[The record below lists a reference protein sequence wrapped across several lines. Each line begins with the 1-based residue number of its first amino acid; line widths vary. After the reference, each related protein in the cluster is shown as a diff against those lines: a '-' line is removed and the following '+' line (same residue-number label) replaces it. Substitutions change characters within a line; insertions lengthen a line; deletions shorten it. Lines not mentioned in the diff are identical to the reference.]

1 MKNQAEHIKWLQK
14 IARKD
19 ISGMESLFDQYS
31 GVLFGLL
38 MNIAGN
44 ESLAAC
50 ILEKTFLRLWAE
62 AWNFNPEKDQLCLW
76 LIKLTGKTATS
87 EPAFLSFMNEN
98 IHAIQLNSSFNA
110 LHLLLLSD
118 YINKIENN
126 KVPALLHLQGKTIRE
141 ELKLLKLT
149 TVTI

>member
-1 MKNQAEHIKWLQK
+1 MKNQAEHIKWLRM
-14 IARKD
+14 IACKD
-19 ISGMESLFDQYS
+19 ISGLENLYDQYS
-31 GVLFGLL
+31 SVLYGLL
-38 MNIAGN
+38 MNITGN
-44 ESLAAC
+44 ESISAS

-62 AWNFNPEKDQLCLW
+62 AGNFNPEKDNLCLW

-98 IHAIQLNSSFNA
+98 NHENQINASFNA

-126 KVPALLHLQGKTIRE
+126 NVPVMQHLPGKTIRE
-141 ELKLLKLT
+141 ELKLLKLS
-149 TVTI
+149 TVII